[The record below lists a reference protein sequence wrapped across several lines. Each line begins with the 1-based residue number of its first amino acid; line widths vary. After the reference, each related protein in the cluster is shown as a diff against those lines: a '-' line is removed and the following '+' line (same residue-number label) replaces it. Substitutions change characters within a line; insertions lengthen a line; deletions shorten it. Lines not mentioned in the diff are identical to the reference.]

1 MEKVG
6 DPPEILW
13 ARSRKEITNQAF
25 VELLAIEGRG
35 EDPESGKRKFYAY
48 RVYYLRYRIEEAF
61 KRSKDHLYEKV
72 CVEFEYCKKVKKHGK
87 NVNLYLMMLDL
98 GLLFFGVPTGAILAW
113 ALKRNLFER
122 LCKCDKRK

>member
-72 CVEFEYCKKVKKHGK
+72 CVEFEYCKKVKKQ
-87 NVNLYLMMLDL
+87 MLDL